1 MTENYLD
8 LLEESLRKK
17 LQVMA
22 EIQKYNLRQ
31 QEIFQSPNVDMDRFD
46 EYVAEKGALI
56 DRVTALDS
64 GFEKLYAKVAEQLS
78 GNREKYAAQIRTLQS
93 LVAEVTD
100 TSVQLQAQ
108 EARNKKLIEDYFRR
122 EKEGIRMGRKSSQA
136 AIGYYKTMSKT
147 AVMPPQFMDSK
158 K

>member
-31 QEIFQSPNVDMDRFD
+31 QEIFQSGDVDIDCFD
-46 EYVAEKGALI
+46 EYVAEKGVLI
-56 DRVTALDS
+56 DRLTALDN

-78 GNREKYAAQIRTLQS
+78 GNREKYAVQIRTLQG
-93 LVAEVTD
+93 LVTEVTE
-100 TSVQLQAQ
+100 TSVQIQAQ
-108 EARNKKLIEDYFRR
+108 EARNKKLIEDYFRK
-122 EKEGIRMGRKSSQA
+122 EKEGIRIGRKSSQA

>member
-1 MTENYLD
+1 MTENYLA

-31 QEIFQSPNVDMDRFD
+31 QEVFQSENVDMERFD
-46 EYVAEKGALI
+46 EYVEEKGTLI
-56 DRVTALDS
+56 GRLTALDS
-64 GFEKLYAKVAEQLS
+64 GFEKLYAKVAEQLD
-78 GNREKYAAQIRTLQS
+78 GNREKYAAQIKALQG
-93 LVAEVTD
+93 LVTEVTD
-100 TSVQLQAQ
+100 TSVQIQAQ
-108 EARNKKLIEDYFRR
+108 EARNKKLIEDYFRK

-147 AVMPPQFMDSK
+147 AVMPPQFLDSK

>member
-1 MTENYLD
+1 MTENYLA

-31 QEIFQSPNVDMDRFD
+31 QETFQSGKADIDCFD

-56 DRVTALDS
+56 DKLTALDS
-64 GFEKLYAKVAEQLS
+64 GFEKLYKKVAEQLE
-78 GNREKYAAQIRTLQS
+78 GNREKYAMQIKTLQT

-100 TSVQLQAQ
+100 TGVQIQAQ
-108 EARNKKLIEDYFRR
+108 EVRNKKLIEDYFRKER
-122 EKEGIRMGRKSSQA
+122 EGIRMGRKSSNV
-136 AIGYYKTMSKT
+136 AIGYYKTMSGT
-147 AVMPPQFMDSK
+147 AVIPPHFMDSK

>member
-1 MTENYLD
+1 MTENYLV

-31 QEIFQSPNVDMDRFD
+31 QEIFQLGKADIDRFD
-46 EYVAEKGALI
+46 EYVEEKGELI
-56 DRVTALDS
+56 DKLTALDS
-64 GFEKLYAKVAEQLS
+64 GFEKLYAKVEQQLK
-78 GNREKYAAQIRTLQS
+78 GNREKFAAQIKTLQA
-93 LVAEVTD
+93 LVTEVTEK
-100 TSVQLQAQ
+100 SVQIQVQ
-108 EARNKKLIEDYFRR
+108 EARNKKLIEEYFCKER
-122 EKEGIRMGRKSSQA
+122 EGIRMGRKSSQA
-136 AIGYYKTMSKT
+136 AIGYYKTMSKS